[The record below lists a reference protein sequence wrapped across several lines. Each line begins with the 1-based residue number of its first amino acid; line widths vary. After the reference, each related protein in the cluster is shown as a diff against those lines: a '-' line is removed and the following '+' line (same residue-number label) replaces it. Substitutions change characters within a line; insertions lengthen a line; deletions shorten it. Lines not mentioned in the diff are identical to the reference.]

1 MTQQSILHLVV
12 NWEVFTINLN
22 MPPQTRSSD
31 GTSTAKILNNK
42 ILNKLVE
49 NAKQLALEWEVVV
62 DKFKMFTIIIIY
74 SPNAIKKQ
82 NHIGGLGMTVTT
94 RQNICT
100 YRSHQ

>member
-49 NAKQLALEWEVVV
+49 NAKQLALE
-62 DKFKMFTIIIIY
+62 
-74 SPNAIKKQ
+74 
-82 NHIGGLGMTVTT
+82 
-94 RQNICT
+94 
-100 YRSHQ
+100 